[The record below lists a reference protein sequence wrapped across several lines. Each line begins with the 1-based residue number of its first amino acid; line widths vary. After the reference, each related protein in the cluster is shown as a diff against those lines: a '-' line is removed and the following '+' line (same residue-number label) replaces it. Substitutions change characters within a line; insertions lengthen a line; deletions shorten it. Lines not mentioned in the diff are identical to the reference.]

1 MTEERNKKRKAASKL
16 PIRED
21 AMPSPSIK
29 SVLYTKIDV
38 DSDEAPSTFP
48 PWPCAFTKT
57 ITNQDLVCMVFLTLA
72 SNGTFGCD
80 EVVCRWAHER
90 LVTIR

>member
-38 DSDEAPSTFP
+38 DSDEAPRL
-48 PWPCAFTKT
+48 KK
-57 ITNQDLVCMVFLTLA
+57 
-72 SNGTFGCD
+72 GTRSVTAHRHG
-80 EVVCRWAHER
+80 VRRNKLIAHEFHPGIVQTVR
-90 LVTIR
+90 LALFQQTKEPQW